1 MDLAI
6 ELGMTLGELLDRMDS
21 RELTLHIALRR
32 KRAREREE
40 MDLRAKVEAKGRR
53 TR

>member
-6 ELGMTLGELLDRMDS
+6 ELGMTLGELMARMDS
-21 RELTLHIALRR
+21 RELTLWIAFRR

-40 MDLRAKVEAKGRR
+40 QELRAKVEAKGRR
-53 TR
+53 GR

>member
-6 ELGMTLGELLDRMDS
+6 ELGLTLSELLERMDS
-21 RELTLHIALRR
+21 RELTLWVAFRR

-40 MDLRAKVEAKGRR
+40 QDLRAKVEAKGRR
-53 TR
+53 LR